1 MISRGLP
8 LVWILVCLLAGPAG
22 AAFTSRAHTPP
33 RKIVIGTALVDFS
46 GPLAERLRL
55 AGQLMDDAARAT
67 AGKYPGHGLD
77 LMIFPEFALESRA
90 GGTATER
97 AVGLD
102 GPVLDLLGAKA
113 REHQSWIIMPMTLRE
128 PDRISNAAVLI
139 NRAGGVAG
147 IFRKMHPIAD
157 DHGGFEGGVSPG
169 TAYPVF
175 DCDFGRLGIMIC
187 WDMSYDESWDALAAA
202 GAELIALPSASPQ
215 TLQPSAQALR
225 HRTYVVTSAP
235 KDNATVF
242 DPMGR
247 MVAQVL
253 QKPGVLV
260 HQIDLSYAILHW
272 SETLQEGRALT
283 KRFGSKAG
291 GSYSSR
297 EDTGVF
303 WSNDPR
309 QSIGSMIRE
318 LGLRE
323 MPEYVEAIDEAVKR
337 FHAGAKDQQS
347 GGK

>member
-1 MISRGLP
+1 MKSRSLP
-8 LVWILVCLLAGPAG
+8 LVWISLCLLAGPAW
-22 AAFTSRAHTPP
+22 AAFTSRANTPP
-33 RKIVIGTALVDFS
+33 RKMVIGTALVDFS
-46 GPLAERLRL
+46 GPLADRLRL
-55 AGQLMDDAARAT
+55 AGRLVDDAARAT
-67 AGKYPGHGLD
+67 AGQYPGQGLD
-77 LMIFPEFALESRA
+77 LMVFPEFALA
-90 GGTATER
+90 NGTGATAAEQ

-102 GPVLDLLGAKA
+102 GPVLDALGAKA
-113 REHQSWIIMPMTLRE
+113 REHRTWIIMPMTLRE

-147 IFRKMHPIAD
+147 IFRKMHPIPD
-157 DHGGFEGGVSPG
+157 DRGVFEGGVSPG
-169 TAYPVF
+169 TGYPVF
-175 DCDFGRLGIMIC
+175 DCDFGRLGILIC
-187 WDMSYDESWDALAAA
+187 WDMGYEASWDALAAA

-260 HQIDLSYAILHW
+260 HQIDLAYAILHW
-272 SETLQEGRALT
+272 SETLQEGRAFT
-283 KRFGSKAG
+283 ERYGGRAG
-291 GSYSSR
+291 YSYSTR
-297 EDTGVF
+297 EDTGIF
-303 WSNDPR
+303 WSNDPK
-309 QSIGSMIRE
+309 QSIGSMVRE

-323 MPEYVEAIDEAVKR
+323 MPEYVEAVDAAVKR
-337 FHAGAKDQQS
+337 FHAGARDQQP